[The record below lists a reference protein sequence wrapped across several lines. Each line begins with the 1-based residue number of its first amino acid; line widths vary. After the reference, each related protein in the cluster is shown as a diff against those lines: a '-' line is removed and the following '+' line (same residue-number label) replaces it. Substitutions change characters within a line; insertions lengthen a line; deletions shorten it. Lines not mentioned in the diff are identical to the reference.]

1 MGIIATISETVV
13 IIQDFFLGF
22 IFDHF
27 GRKLPIVFAFIILGF
42 SVILIPVFDQIK
54 YYYLLRII
62 ISIGASFGLNVPL
75 LPDYV

>member
-27 GRKLPIVFAFIILGF
+27 GRKLPIVIAFIILGF